1 MRIILT
7 VIAFLCIGCRSDVD
21 SRNDPSFIR
30 LDFSRSYSW
39 SAEKMHPAIG
49 SLNAC
54 VGDSCAVVYSR
65 ANNFIS
71 TAIASQDMKIKFQ
84 ITSANEGNT
93 YNVFLNYN
101 GTPYSCENIS
111 SSIIFS
117 NPIQPAESGSPDA
130 GFAVGEFNYIDI
142 CGSGISILGDVKAI
156 IY

>member
-7 VIAFLCIGCRSDVD
+7 VIVFLCIGCRSDHD

-30 LDFSRSYSW
+30 LEFGRSYSW
-39 SAEKMHPAIG
+39 SADKMHPAIG
-49 SLNAC
+49 DLNSC
-54 VGDSCAVVYSR
+54 VGDSCVVVYSR
-65 ANNFIS
+65 GTNFVS
-71 TAIASQDMKIKFQ
+71 TAIASQDMKVKFQ
-84 ITSANEGNT
+84 ITSTNEGNT

-101 GTPYSCENIS
+101 GTPYACSEIS

-130 GFAVGEFNYIDI
+130 GLAVGEFDNFDI
-142 CGSGISILGDVKAI
+142 CGSGISISGPVKAI